1 MTNLRKHIFWLKD
14 RVMGNNIKVH
24 YDDIKNNM
32 DNPIRTE
39 SLDKLLAHATQNCSF
54 YSHLT
59 VNAHLNDFPVI
70 NKNIIKE
77 NFDSILV
84 GQYKTENLHT
94 MSTSGSTGTP
104 FKSYQNKE
112 KRNRVIAE
120 LIYLN
125 EKAQLDLGEKFIYF
139 RVWNENNRKK
149 WLVRF
154 IQNIECVN
162 ILRLNKKV
170 FDDTLNILKNKKVSS
185 SLAYA
190 STYEHLLS
198 YVLKNNIEVDLPKFK
213 SVITSSEVMPTSI
226 KQALKTTFGCNV
238 YDRYSN
244 QENGI
249 IAQSEDCSDLFLVNY
264 PSYLIEILKEDSD
277 DLAEDGEIGRIV
289 ITDLFNYSMPF
300 IRYDTGDLAIKIG
313 KERFSKYVRSIQ
325 GRQVDVIYDT
335 SGEVLTPHTLSV
347 YMWKFDKISQY
358 QFIQESKNEYI
369 LKVSDSFNNY
379 SDKNFIEHL
388 KPIFGHDAKIYIEFV
403 NNIPVLSSGKFKKTI
418 CNYTPQVN
426 ISY

>member
-1 MTNLRKHIFWLKD
+1 
-14 RVMGNNIKVH
+14 
-24 YDDIKNNM
+24 
-32 DNPIRTE
+32 
-39 SLDKLLAHATQNCSF
+39 
-54 YSHLT
+54 
-59 VNAHLNDFPVI
+59 
-70 NKNIIKE
+70 
-77 NFDSILV
+77 
-84 GQYKTENLHT
+84 

-104 FKSYQNKE
+104 FRSYQNKE

-125 EKAQLDLGEKFIYF
+125 EKALLDLGEKFIYF
-139 RVWNENNRKK
+139 RVWNENNRKT

-162 ILRLNKKV
+162 ILRLNKTV
-170 FDDTLNILKNKKVSS
+170 FDDTLNILKNKKISS

-198 YVLKNNIEVDLPKFK
+198 YVLKNNIEVDLPKLK
-213 SVITSSEVMPTSI
+213 SVITSSEVMPISI
-226 KQALKTTFGCNV
+226 KQALKTTFDCNV

-249 IAQSEDCSDLFLVNY
+249 IAQSEDCSDLFLINH
-264 PSYLIEILKEDSD
+264 PSYLVEILKEDSD

-313 KERFSKYVRSIQ
+313 EERFSKYVRSVQ

-369 LKVSDSFNNY
+369 LKVSDSGNNY
-379 SDKNFIEHL
+379 SDKDFIEHL
-388 KPIFGHDAKIYIEFV
+388 KPIFGHDAKIYVEFV
-403 NNIPVLSSGKFKKTI
+403 NSIPVLSSGKFKKTI
-418 CNYTPQVN
+418 CNYTP
-426 ISY
+426 

>member
-1 MTNLRKHIFWLKD
+1 MLNWRKKIFWIKD
-14 RVMGNNIKVH
+14 SLLGGGVKSH
-24 YDDIKNNM
+24 YLDIKKNIDLSVNT
-32 DNPIRTE
+32 DN
-39 SLDKLLAHATQNCSF
+39 LDKLLTHAVHNCSF
-54 YSHLT
+54 YSSIAQSRHIE
-59 VNAHLNDFPVI
+59 DFPVV
-70 NKNIIKE
+70 NKNIIKD
-77 NFDSILV
+77 NFEQIIARGYDI
-84 GQYKTENLHT
+84 KKLHA

-120 LIYLN
+120 LIFLN
-125 EKAQLDLGEKFIYF
+125 EKALLDLGEKFIYF
-139 RVWNENNRKK
+139 RVWNENNRKT

-154 IQNIECVN
+154 IQNIVCVN
-162 ILRLNKKV
+162 ILRLNKTV
-170 FDDTLNILKNKKVSS
+170 FDNTLNILKNKKVSS

-198 YVLKNNIEVDLPKFK
+198 YVLKNNIEVDLPKLK
-213 SVITSSEVMPTSI
+213 SVITSSEVMPISI
-226 KQALKTTFGCNV
+226 KQALKTTFDCNV

-249 IAQSEDCSDLFLVNY
+249 IAQSEDCSDVFLINH
-264 PSYLIEILKEDSD
+264 PSYLVEILKEDSN

-313 KERFSKYVRSIQ
+313 EERFSKYVRSVQ

-347 YMWKFDKISQY
+347 YMWKFNKINQY

-369 LKVSDSFNNY
+369 LKVSDSGNSY
-379 SDKNFIEHL
+379 SDKDFIEHL
-388 KPIFGHDAKIYIEFV
+388 KPIFGHDANIYVEFV
-403 NNIPVLSSGKFKKTI
+403 NSIPVLSSGKFKKTI
-418 CNYTPQVN
+418 CNYTP
-426 ISY
+426 